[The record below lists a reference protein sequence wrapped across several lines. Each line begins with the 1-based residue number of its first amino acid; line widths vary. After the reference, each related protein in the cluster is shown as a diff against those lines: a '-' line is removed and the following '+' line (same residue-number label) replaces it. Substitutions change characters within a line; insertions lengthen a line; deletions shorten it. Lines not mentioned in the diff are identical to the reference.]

1 MKTVTF
7 LVADMHCSSCAMR
20 LQSLE
25 DDLPGVLQ
33 VDASYVKQKMVV
45 TFDESRVSEVQIIA
59 AVSELGYSAHTA

>member
-1 MKTVTF
+1 
-7 LVADMHCSSCAMR
+7 MR

>member
-7 LVADMHCSSCAMR
+7 RVMDMNCASCAMR

-33 VDASYVKQKMVV
+33 VDASYLKQKMVV
-45 TFDESRVSEVQIIA
+45 TFDESRVSEARIITA
-59 AVSELGYSAHTA
+59 ASALGYTAQLT